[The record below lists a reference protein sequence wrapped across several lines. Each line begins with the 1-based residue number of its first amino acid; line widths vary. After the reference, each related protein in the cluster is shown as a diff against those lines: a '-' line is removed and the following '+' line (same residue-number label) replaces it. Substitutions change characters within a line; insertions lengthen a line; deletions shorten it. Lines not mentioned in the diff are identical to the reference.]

1 MFKFKADQDPEVTKK
16 KKKKKKSTT
25 RVRDRGPIPDIKKIN
40 DLKIKFYWLKAFL
53 IWMSSK

>member
-40 DLKIKFYWLKAFL
+40 DLKIKFYRLKAYL
-53 IWMSSK
+53 I